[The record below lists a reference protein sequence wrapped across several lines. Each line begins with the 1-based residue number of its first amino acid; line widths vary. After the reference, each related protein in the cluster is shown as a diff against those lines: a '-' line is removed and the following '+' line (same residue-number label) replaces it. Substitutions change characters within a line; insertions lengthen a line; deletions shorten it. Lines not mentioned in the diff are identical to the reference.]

1 MASPSKETRVAIKAA
16 KDAGAILRA
25 RFHKQFQVR
34 MKAGNSPVSSVAL
47 ASNALIIRRLAKAF
61 PEDHILSEESDRSP
75 VDDLRNAPTWVID
88 PLDGTT
94 NYVNG
99 IPLCMVVIARVVNA
113 APVLSVLYDPLHDE
127 LFWAEK
133 GKGAYLNG
141 KKIRVGKRSV
151 AAGALFLAGRGYRNR
166 DREEH
171 RQVVY
176 ALEARMPYFRRLG
189 SAAIM
194 LSSVACGRADAVIL
208 TGDKPWDTAAGVL
221 LVKEAGGRVTTYEG
235 RPWTITRDDMIASN
249 PVIHG
254 SIVKTIREVQGRK
267 V

>member
-1 MASPSKETRVAIKAA
+1 MPSPSKETKVAIKAA
-16 KDAGAILRA
+16 KDAGVILRK
-25 RFHKQFQVR
+25 RFHTRFQVR
-34 MKAGNSPVSSVAL
+34 MKAGNEPVSSVDM
-47 ASNALIIRRLAKAF
+47 ASNDLIIRRLSQAF

-75 VDDLRNAPTWVID
+75 VDDLRKAPTWIID
-88 PLDGTT
+88 PLDGTR
-94 NYVNG
+94 NYING
-99 IPLCMVVIARVVNA
+99 IPLCMVVISRVVNA

-141 KKIRVGKRSV
+141 KRIRVGKRNL
-151 AAGALFLAGRGYRNR
+151 AAGAVFLAGRGYRNR
-166 DREEH
+166 DRDEH

-189 SAAIM
+189 SAAVM
-194 LSSVACGRADAVIL
+194 LSYVACGRADAVIL

-221 LVKEAGGRVTTYEG
+221 LVKEAGGRVTTYDG
-235 RPWTITRDDMIASN
+235 KPWTISKDDLVASN
-249 PVIHG
+249 RIIHKN
-254 SIVKTIREVQGRK
+254 VVQTIREVGGKK